1 MLEVGPGSGYYTLA
15 VAAHLEPAGILEIL
29 DVRRGFL
36 DQTVGRARGRGL
48 TNVGATLGDGSLLP
62 YPSGCFDAAYLVTVL
77 GEIPD
82 PDEALWEMRR
92 VLKPAGRLVVGE
104 ILIDPDF
111 TTLSWLVNHARA
123 AGLRLERRTGPLVGY
138 FARFT
143 AEADAA

>member
-1 MLEVGPGSGYYTLA
+1 M
-15 VAAHLEPAGILEIL
+15 
-29 DVRRGFL
+29 
-36 DQTVGRARGRGL
+36 
-48 TNVGATLGDGSLLP
+48 
-62 YPSGCFDAAYLVTVL
+62 L

-82 PDEALWEMRR
+82 PDAALWEMRR

-123 AGLRLERRTGPLVGY
+123 AGLRLESRTGPPVGY

-143 AEADAA
+143 AEASA